1 VGWRVG
7 HRVHACSWPA
17 YRRWLAVAG
26 LVALA
31 LASPFLPTPRR
42 WFSAYDHALMA
53 ALCALGLVLAERSGG
68 LRLIRREALVPTLAV
83 LIIGGGLI
91 EWRARNMPGGPLHL
105 GHPRGMHVLFSR
117 DDRDRRCRVIF
128 PANYGYD
135 LMAEPWRDLRPTP
148 GKRRVLHLGDSM
160 LNSFRSVVFTQRLAE
175 LRPGEAHLNLGVGG
189 LAPDAYGLVLRRW
202 LDRVRPDEVFVH
214 LFLGND
220 LNEFPEYQCCEAGPL
235 VAFAGG
241 AMTQR
246 CESPRWS
253 DDRRTRWR
261 LGPAPYSLRVL
272 GHSSIAAARVV
283 ERMERSMR
291 SMVTPTTRSGALGWG
306 STRDRDRNRLL
317 LAAIRDEV
325 ARRGVPLT
333 FALLPARWTLESD
346 DPDDPVRG
354 HHVEVIE
361 LARELGVRAVDPWD
375 AFLRAARNP
384 AADLWFD
391 PANHRDPH
399 LGNAGHDLYARWLH
413 EHAFPPRCAPGTAC
427 GAGTV
432 PF

>member
-1 VGWRVG
+1 
-7 HRVHACSWPA
+7 
-17 YRRWLAVAG
+17 
-26 LVALA
+26 
-31 LASPFLPTPRR
+31 
-42 WFSAYDHALMA
+42 
-53 ALCALGLVLAERSGG
+53 
-68 LRLIRREALVPTLAV
+68 
-83 LIIGGGLI
+83 
-91 EWRARNMPGGPLHL
+91 
-105 GHPRGMHVLFSR
+105 MHVLFSR

-399 LGNAGHDLYARWLH
+399 LGNAGPGIIRKLPHLGDAGRGLHRKPPHMGDAGRGGHRAPADLPIQLPHLGGNHDSGRGVHSGRAREDLR
-413 EHAFPPRCAPGTAC
+413 AYLGALSARLRRVRVAC
-427 GAGTV
+427 GDWSRVCTDSASISIETV
-432 PF
+432 LLSGFSASNTIVPATLVNMP